1 MSDIPRVNSGYKRKK
16 SEGHQVMQNL
26 EASSLASF
34 KTTEDSE
41 NISGAAKK
49 GGNSS
54 DNGSP
59 PTKKKKR
66 THKPRKVIKGQP
78 RETPCPRWRPPATTA
93 PIYAVAAK
101 FPWVKLLNLDSS
113 SRTLPST
120 SLTVK
125 APMKE
130 LHRSNGFREPRLP
143 RHLSQRTRRC
153 LVLLLIKDRRVPL
166 RSLILLPR
174 TLLNRS
180 YASYPVW
187 VALHGSAPWHVCSR
201 KLCCS
206 SVSPGRPE
214 PRSLAEHPSR
224 WLRESQGPLF
234 QGISRHGP
242 GPYYNQAHYL
252 IGRLESTL
260 NRVAAGF
267 EANNRLIRQILAQGD
282 QNTNTPVDFNS

>member
-78 RETPCPRWRPPATTA
+78 PTMASACYDCAHIRSSCKVPVGQAVELGQQLQNFALHIVDSQSADERATQVEWLQRA
-93 PIYAVAAK
+93 KAAK
-101 FPWVKLLNLDSS
+101 A
-113 SRTLPST
+113 
-120 SLTVK
+120 SLTADQEMPSV
-125 APMKE
+125 APNQGSQSASEE
-130 LHRSNGFREPRLP
+130 LDPASSNASQPFLRI
-143 RHLSQRTRRC
+143 LS
-153 LVLLLIKDRRVPL
+153 
-166 RSLILLPR
+166 SL
-174 TLLNRS
+174 
-180 YASYPVW
+180 
-187 VALHGSAPWHVCSR
+187 
-201 KLCCS
+201 
-206 SVSPGRPE
+206 VSPGRPE
-214 PRSLAEHPSR
+214 PPSLAEHPSR